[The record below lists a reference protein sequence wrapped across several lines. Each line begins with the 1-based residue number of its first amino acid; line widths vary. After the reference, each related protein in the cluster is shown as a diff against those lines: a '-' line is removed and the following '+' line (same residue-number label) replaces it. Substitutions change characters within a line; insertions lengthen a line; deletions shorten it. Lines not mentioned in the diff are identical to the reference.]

1 MRNEK
6 MTNPSQEKWFSL
18 ADLILILVL
27 VLAGILLSAWI
38 FYPDHAEAAY
48 VEVRQNGNVIMT
60 LPLDKDTEK
69 TITNNDGRTNTFHIR
84 EQSVVMDDADCGD
97 KTCVNTGKISRTGE
111 SIVCLPHRLVLEIIS
126 ERSTNDDAP
135 DALVR

>member
-1 MRNEK
+1 
-6 MTNPSQEKWFSL
+6 MTDPSQEKWFSL
-18 ADLILILVL
+18 PDLILILIL

-38 FYPDHAEAAY
+38 FYPDNAEAAY
-48 VEVRQNGNVIMT
+48 VEVRQNGSAILT
-60 LPLDKDTEK
+60 LPLDKDIEK
-69 TITNNDGRTNTFHIR
+69 TITDNDGRTNTFQIR
-84 EQSVVMDDADCGD
+84 EQSVVMVHADCGD

-126 ERSTNDDAP
+126 ERSTNDSAP